1 MIWPLYF
8 DEPKLLS
15 GSKILLFCLIFDR
28 SNFNKGLNSVEIISF
43 SARIFFDTLF
53 SFSIFSFLF
62 QIREFSFREQL
73 DKKIE
78 NINITNTLFTQISV

>member
-1 MIWPLYF
+1 MIQNYLGDQKFYYF
-8 DEPKLLS
+8 A
-15 GSKILLFCLIFDR
+15 LFFDR

-43 SARIFFDTLF
+43 SARIFLETLL

-62 QIREFSFREQL
+62 HIFEFSFREQF